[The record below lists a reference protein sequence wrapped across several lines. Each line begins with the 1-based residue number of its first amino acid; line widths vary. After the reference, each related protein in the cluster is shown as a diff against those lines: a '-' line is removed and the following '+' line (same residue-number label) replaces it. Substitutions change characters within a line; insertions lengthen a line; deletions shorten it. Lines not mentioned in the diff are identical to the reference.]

1 MRKHVKKMITALLG
15 AALLLAQSSVSFA
28 AESEET
34 VIELQEITDDNF
46 LDGYEYAE
54 TFDMG
59 NGFTCKVYAAVQ
71 NRNTRSSTADGDVT
85 FTVYSGN
92 NLVGYYHQVTSWSYD
107 GTNAPKLLSST
118 DTFSST
124 DLSKNYVRA
133 VSSGTSTDSLK
144 TTQYAVVA
152 KIYYNATYLTTS
164 EFSTSCFTDGV
175 IKYSY
180 R

>member
-1 MRKHVKKMITALLG
+1 MRKHVKKMITALLC

-59 NGFTCKVYAAVQ
+59 NGFTCKVYAAAQ
-71 NRNTRSSTADGDVT
+71 NENTRSSTADGDVT

-92 NLVGYYHQVTSWSYD
+92 NLVGYFNQVTSWSYD
-107 GTNAPKLLSST
+107 GTNAPQLLSNSNS
-118 DTFSST
+118 FRSP
-124 DLSKNYVRA
+124 DLSKNYVQV

-144 TTQYAVVA
+144 TTKFAVVA
-152 KIYYNATYLTTS
+152 KIYYNANYLTTS

-175 IKYSY
+175 INYSY
-180 R
+180 K